1 MRYKAC
7 TIYWLVGKKY
17 QMHEKK
23 YTDSLNEGPTQQ
35 QVMSQLV
42 ITSEVKC
49 YSVFTWA
56 SSTLIILFSEMS
68 TFSKIRVFFSEKNS
82 EDFIKINMMRNLR
95 IYHLSKLNPQNK

>member
-1 MRYKAC
+1 MQFILSFNLKFLITKCFKRMMRYKAC

-68 TFSKIRVFFSEKNS
+68 TF
-82 EDFIKINMMRNLR
+82 
-95 IYHLSKLNPQNK
+95 